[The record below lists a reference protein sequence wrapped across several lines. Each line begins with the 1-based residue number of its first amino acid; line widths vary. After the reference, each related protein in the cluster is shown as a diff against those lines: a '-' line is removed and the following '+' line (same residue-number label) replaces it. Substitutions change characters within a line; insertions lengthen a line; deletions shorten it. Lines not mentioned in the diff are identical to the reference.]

1 MFKLNT
7 NDATKLALVKDFER
21 VLSLGLIEAKEKAL
35 ANKGGDASADA
46 DIPAELLEYINTM
59 IEARRQAKKEK
70 NFAEADRIRNE
81 LLSRGVSI
89 LDTREGTKFTIEK

>member
-1 MFKLNT
+1 MFKLST

-21 VLSLGLIEAKEKAL
+21 VLSLGLIEAREKAL
-35 ANKGGDASADA
+35 ANKGTESSADA
-46 DIPAELLEYINTM
+46 DIPAELLEYINAM

-89 LDTREGTKFTIEK
+89 LDTREGTKFTVEK

>member
-1 MFKLNT
+1 
-7 NDATKLALVKDFER
+7 
-21 VLSLGLIEAKEKAL
+21 
-35 ANKGGDASADA
+35 
-46 DIPAELLEYINTM
+46 M